1 MFNIMN
7 LYNFLVKFKSTHD
20 GNSPTIREIM
30 KENKITSTSYT
41 SSLLRRLQ
49 AQNLINLDER
59 GRIYI
64 SKATWLP
71 PSILLPP
78 SYKE

>member
-30 KENKITSTSYT
+30 EENSLKSTSHT
-41 SSLLRRLQ
+41 SKLLRRLQ
-49 AQNLINLDER
+49 AQNLINLDDR

-71 PSILLPP
+71 PTD
-78 SYKE
+78 KE